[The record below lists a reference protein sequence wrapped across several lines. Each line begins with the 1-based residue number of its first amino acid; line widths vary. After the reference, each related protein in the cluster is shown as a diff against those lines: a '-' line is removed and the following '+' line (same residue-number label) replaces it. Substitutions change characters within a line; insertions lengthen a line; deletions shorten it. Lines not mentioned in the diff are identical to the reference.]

1 VARGSGFSYVYRA
14 EDVATGHLYAL
25 KRMTCADAATLKEA
39 LHEVEVRLSL
49 SLCACSAAPVSVA
62 PTHAG

>member
-39 LHEVEVRLSL
+39 LLEVEVRL